1 MSRKSEVFLFIA
13 LIFGVGLR
21 LWNVYDDP
29 VLWMDEI
36 FSAQM
41 AESPLR
47 DLLLAVPRFDTHPP
61 LYYLQL
67 HFWAML
73 HQGDG
78 WLILNSVL
86 IDTLVILSLFHVA
99 GRIYGKTVG
108 LWVAAVYAV
117 MPMSL
122 VFAENL
128 RMYAQFFLLI
138 VWLWYL
144 LEQRI
149 TRGQAGAKA
158 RIGAMLL
165 GLGATLTH
173 GLGFFVVFF
182 IYLQAVIRS
191 WHLGRGRAGM
201 RPAALIV
208 TDYIP
213 VALAAAYSL
222 GIGMFRQTEGV
233 ASLDLDTIGVHL
245 AISLFGME
253 FPAPVLGGYLGFV
266 VLMIPPL
273 FGARSRVLHLWLVL
287 LPIATLL
294 LLSLTVKSVFMY
306 RSLGLLT
313 PFAAISLG
321 LFYADAWRA
330 GVVWKR
336 LLSITVMA
344 LLIAAALNSSV
355 NFRKEGYSQISA
367 IWDREAAA
375 DAVLFTDGALNLW
388 GISRYLPQV
397 PRYSALAVQ
406 PPVRDGMLWLKG
418 KLQGGYFDQA
428 GLFGKSD
435 HLMAGDRKIW
445 PYADESNLA
454 LVTDYWVLDPVA
466 GACLRPQDRLL
477 ARFAATG
484 KTLLHCGKS

>member
-1 MSRKSEVFLFIA
+1 MSRKSEVFLFIV

-21 LWNVYDDP
+21 LWNVYDDQ

-138 VWLWYL
+138 VWLWY
-144 LEQRI
+144 
-149 TRGQAGAKA
+149 
-158 RIGAMLL
+158 
-165 GLGATLTH
+165 
-173 GLGFFVVFF
+173 FVVFF

-191 WHLGRGRAGM
+191 RHLGRGRAGM
-201 RPAALIV
+201 RPAAQIV

-213 VALAAAYSL
+213 VALAAGYSL

-245 AISLFGME
+245 AISLFRME
-253 FPAPVLGGYLGFV
+253 FPAPVLAGYLGFV

-330 GVVWKR
+330 GVVWKQ
-336 LLSITVMA
+336 LLSVTVMA

-375 DAVLFTDGALNLW
+375 DAVPFTDGALNLW

-418 KLQGGYFDQA
+418 KLQGSYFDQA

-454 LVTDYWVLDPVA
+454 LVTDYCVLDPVA
-466 GACLRPQDRLL
+466 GASLRSLDRVV
-477 ARFAATG
+477 APFAATG